1 MYCNQQ
7 SPYEIE
13 IFWSVWRTNNMC
25 FIRSSFRFYC
35 RLAAIPIIDHTIET
49 IQHCKSSYN
58 SITTICNPATKKL
71 QIKRQHQF
79 HFRANP
85 VTHYLGVP
93 NDTSFFNIWTISY
106 IFIHVFIDI
115 KQALNYLIFL
125 TTYLLI
131 VCVSCGWE
139 YSFFPNRCLLFYNLQ
154 PESLNN
160 SAFTTRQKTL
170 YFTDKYGIFSKD
182 ILDIKRML
190 LFM

>member
-71 QIKRQHQF
+71 QIKKAASISLEGKSHYALSWCTKWHVIFQHLDNF
-79 HFRANP
+79 INLYSRIYWCKTGFELFDISDYIFVNC
-85 VTHYLGVP
+85 VCIMWLGVFFLSEHMS
-93 NDTSFFNIWTISY
+93 TSLHFAAWIPS
-106 IFIHVFIDI
+106 
-115 KQALNYLIFL
+115 
-125 TTYLLI
+125 
-131 VCVSCGWE
+131 
-139 YSFFPNRCLLFYNLQ
+139 
-154 PESLNN
+154 
-160 SAFTTRQKTL
+160 
-170 YFTDKYGIFSKD
+170 
-182 ILDIKRML
+182 
-190 LFM
+190 